1 MKVRVKEIVER
12 DVLIVLPDNIKA
24 CFESISGHYWDEVFE
39 IRLRVGQY
47 PFLTTLNGELSLS
60 EIEESSSK
68 LSMVT
73 QDDISKTLGL
83 MSQNSIYAV
92 QEEIKSGFITL
103 KGGHRVGITGKV
115 ICDSKL
121 IQNIRHFSSLNIRIA
136 RQVIGAADY
145 LLNYLLA
152 NGEFINTLIIS
163 PPSCGKT
170 TTLRDIIRQTSNG
183 IPGLGFKGRTVGVV
197 DERSEIAACYKGIP
211 QNDIGI
217 RTDVLDSCLKA
228 EGIMMM
234 VRSMSPGIIATD
246 EIGSVEDAKAILT
259 ALGAGIGVVC
269 TAHGNCIEDILLRPG
284 LNELIT
290 TKTFGRIVV
299 LSNYR
304 GPGTIKEVYDGL
316 TLKPI
321 PKMGVM
327 VW

>member
-12 DVLIVLPDNIKA
+12 DILTVLPDSIKT
-24 CFESISGHYWDEVFE
+24 CFESFSRHFWDQVFE

-47 PFLTTLNGELSLS
+47 PFLSTLNGEQSLS
-60 EIEESSSK
+60 EIAESSSK
-68 LSMVT
+68 FSMIT
-73 QDDISKTLGL
+73 QEDISKTLGL

-103 KGGHRVGITGKV
+103 RGGHRVGIAGKV
-115 ICDSKL
+115 ICDSKQ

-136 RQVIGAADY
+136 RQVVGAADCILDY
-145 LLNYLLA
+145 LIS

-163 PPSCGKT
+163 PPRCGKT
-170 TTLRDIIRQTSNG
+170 TILRDIIRQTSNG
-183 IPGLGFKGRTVGVV
+183 IPRLGFKGTTIGIV

-246 EIGSVEDAKAILT
+246 EIGSVEDAKAILN

-269 TAHGNCIEDILLRPG
+269 TAHGNSIEDILIRPA
-284 LNELIT
+284 LNELLT
-290 TKTFGRIVV
+290 TKTFGRLVV
-299 LSNYR
+299 LSNHR
-304 GPGTIKEVYDGL
+304 GPGTIKEVYDGS

-321 PKMGVM
+321 PKTGVM
-327 VW
+327 VC